1 MLKTLVSR
9 VSLGAAAALL
19 VAGCANLGPN
29 PYGATTYGGEATRTE
44 QQVSYGTVVSLAAAK
59 ITPGQGEKTVSTGMG
74 AVAGGIAGSAAG
86 QGRGQALSTLAGAV
100 LGGIAGNAVDKAA
113 GTSQAVTITVKL
125 DSGKTVAITQGVD
138 PKVIFK
144 VGERVQILRNPADGT
159 ARVLALQQ
167 QPPTG

>member
-1 MLKTLVSR
+1 MFKTTIYGIGLAV
-9 VSLGAAAALL
+9 AATVL

-29 PYGATTYGGEATRTE
+29 PYGGTTYSGAATRTE
-44 QQVSYGTVVSLAAAK
+44 QQVSYGTIVSLAAAK
-59 ITPGQGEKTVSTGMG
+59 ISSSEGENTLATGVG

-100 LGGIAGNAVDKAA
+100 LGGIAGNAVGKSA
-113 GTSQAVTITVKL
+113 GSSQGVTITVKL
-125 DSGKTVAITQGVD
+125 DNGNTVAITQAVD
-138 PKVIFK
+138 PNVLFK

-167 QPPTG
+167 